1 MNCLINQPS
10 GLGDILFTQKIASY
24 YISKGYN
31 VIWPVLPQLEY
42 VKEYLKQD
50 GLEFKDYTNQQFDL
64 VLPLRTA
71 DRYFEGSW
79 QHAKYKLVNLD
90 WSDWAG
96 YLKKSFYRNLQK
108 ESELQNHL
116 NIQEDYTLVLRR
128 YGTIP
133 HCKFKDF
140 EVKTDKRIIELD
152 IIDGFTLFDW
162 CGVIENASELW
173 MVDSS
178 VFYLI
183 EILDIK
189 AKVLQCFPRDGH
201 TQNINGLFNTKWKI
215 N

>member
-90 WSDWAG
+90 WSDWAS

-116 NIQEDYTLVLRR
+116 NIQEDYALVLRR

-189 AKVLQCFPRDGH
+189 AKVLKCFPRDGH
-201 TQNINGLFNTKWKI
+201 TQNIDGLFNTKWEI